1 MTLHP
6 IAHPRRF
13 AALCGAAAVGLGM
26 SFMAAGGAPAA
37 YLAMNGAALLI
48 GLLALGVIVEARRL
62 ISLPANLVSI
72 VLAAL
77 LLAVSIWGVSADGVT
92 RWISLGGLVL
102 QPSLVLVP
110 ILVLGLVR
118 SRDGLSILAV
128 TIAAV
133 ALALQPDRAMAAALA
148 AGLVPIAWAGRG
160 RRELGALAVALIGLA
175 ITMIRPDPSPAM
187 PFVDQILFTSFS
199 VHPLAGLA
207 VWCGAALLLV
217 PAIAGL
223 AGDRDQRL
231 AWSAFGA
238 IWLTVIIAAALGNYP
253 TPLVGYGGSAILGYM
268 LSIIALPPRNI
279 AKGLAPAEETGGFDP
294 DGAGTFRVE
303 LAGKRPRA
311 RRRRAAIDPFLPS
324 SRNSLTG

>member
-1 MTLHP
+1 MSLHP
-6 IAHPRRF
+6 MVHPRRF
-13 AALCGAAAVGLGM
+13 AALCAVAAVGLGM
-26 SFMAAGGAPAA
+26 SFMQAGGAPAA
-37 YLAMNGAALLI
+37 YVAMNGAALLI
-48 GLLALGVIVEARRL
+48 GLLALGVIVDARR
-62 ISLPANLVSI
+62 IVSLPAHLLSI
-72 VLAAL
+72 ILAAL
-77 LLAVSIWGVSADGVT
+77 LLAVSMWGVSADGVT
-92 RWISLGGLVL
+92 RPPSDGGLVL

-187 PFVDQILFTSFS
+187 PFVDRILFTSFS

-207 VWCGAALLLV
+207 VWCGAALMLV
-217 PAIAGL
+217 PAIAGF

-231 AWSAFGA
+231 GWLAFGA
-238 IWLTVIIAAALGNYP
+238 IWLTVIVAAALGNYP

-268 LSIIALPPRNI
+268 LSIIALPPRIN
-279 AKGLAPAEETGGFDP
+279 AKAIVSAEETNRFDA
-294 DGAGTFRVE
+294 DGAGTFRAG
-303 LAGKRPRA
+303 LA
-311 RRRRAAIDPFLPS
+311 
-324 SRNSLTG
+324 